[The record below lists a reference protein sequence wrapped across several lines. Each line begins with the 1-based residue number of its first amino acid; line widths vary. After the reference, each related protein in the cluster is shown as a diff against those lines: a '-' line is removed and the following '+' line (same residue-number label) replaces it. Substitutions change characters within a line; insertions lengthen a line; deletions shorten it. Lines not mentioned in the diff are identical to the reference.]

1 MTDNTLNDA
10 LAPVVLQALWQR
22 SLYGIAAIDNEGR
35 VIAVN
40 PTFERCTGLDQAAVI
55 GLTEDDFNLAIL
67 ATPVRECNRV
77 DVAVEGLRALYYLR
91 VRSGSTPQNTMAI
104 KLAHIAE
111 ALREPLASIY
121 GFSELL
127 LTQDYDEET
136 RIDLTSTLLDQVEV
150 MSNLI
155 NEQLDVRKIDK

>member
-1 MTDNTLNDA
+1 
-10 LAPVVLQALWQR
+10 
-22 SLYGIAAIDNEGR
+22 
-35 VIAVN
+35 
-40 PTFERCTGLDQAAVI
+40 
-55 GLTEDDFNLAIL
+55 
-67 ATPVRECNRV
+67 
-77 DVAVEGLRALYYLR
+77 

-155 NEQLDVRKIDK
+155 NEQLDVRKINQ

>member
-1 MTDNTLNDA
+1 MADNTLNDA
-10 LAPVVLQALWQR
+10 LPPVVLQALWQR
-22 SLYGIAAIDNEGR
+22 SLFGIAAIDNEGR

-40 PTFERCTGLDQAAVI
+40 PTFERCTGLDQAAVM
-55 GLTEDDFNLAIL
+55 GLTEDDFNLAL
-67 ATPVRECNRV
+67 LSTPVRKCNRV
-77 DVAVEGLRALYYLR
+77 DVGVEGLSALYYMR
-91 VRSGSTPQNTMAI
+91 VRSSSSSQNTMAV
-104 KLAHIAE
+104 KLAGIAE

-155 NEQLDVRKIDK
+155 NEQLDVRKINQ

>member
-1 MTDNTLNDA
+1 MTTKLNDS
-10 LAPVVLQALWQR
+10 LPPVVLEALWQR
-22 SLYGIAAIDNEGR
+22 SLFGIAAINNEGH

-40 PTFERCTGLDQAAVI
+40 PTFERCTGLNQAAVI
-55 GLTEDDFNLAIL
+55 GLTEDDFNLALL

-77 DVAVEGLRALYYLR
+77 DVGVEGLSALYYMR
-91 VRSGSTPQNTMAI
+91 VRSSSSSQNTMAV

-121 GFSELL
+121 GFTELL

-136 RIDLTSTLLDQVEV
+136 RIDLTSTLLDQIEI

-155 NEQLDVRKIDK
+155 NEQLDVRTLNK